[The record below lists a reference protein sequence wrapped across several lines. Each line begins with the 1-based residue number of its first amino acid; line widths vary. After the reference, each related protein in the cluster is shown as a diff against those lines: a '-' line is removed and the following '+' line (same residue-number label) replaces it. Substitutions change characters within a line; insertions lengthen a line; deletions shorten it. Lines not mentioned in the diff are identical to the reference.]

1 MGVITRCCTRE
12 SIISNSQISL
22 YSNSDSENKIQ
33 KINELPSNF
42 DKNSAFQFIISD
54 KFYTLLTENLSKN
67 SIIKQISKELNISD
81 LILLMN
87 QLLQYIKDFE
97 SKNINEASINNIKLN
112 SKLSFGFSL
121 KEMQKQN
128 YEEKNNYFIT
138 KAFGNLC
145 LIVQSLLLLKN
156 EDNINQDVYKIN
168 IWKNKDIVKETRK
181 YGFQGAF
188 FILLY
193 KNRKI
198 NLNEGDK
205 FTLKNELL
213 QEINQYYKLSVNFCN
228 DLILN

>member
-67 SIIKQISKELNISD
+67 SIIKQISKELSISD

-97 SKNINEASINNIKLN
+97 SKNNNETSINNIKLN

>member
-33 KINELPSNF
+33 TANELSSSF
-42 DKNSAFQFIISD
+42 DKNSAFQFITSD
-54 KFYTLLTENLSKN
+54 KFYALLTKNISKN
-67 SIIKQISKELNISD
+67 SIVKQL
-81 LILLMN
+81 
-87 QLLQYIKDFE
+87 
-97 SKNINEASINNIKLN
+97 SKNMTISEIISLMAELLKYIENFEPNEDNKIKINNIKIN
-112 SKLSFGFSL
+112 AKCSFVYSL
-121 KEMQKQN
+121 KEMQKQI

-138 KAFGNLC
+138 KSLVNLC

-156 EDNINQDVYKIN
+156 EDSFRDDIYKIN

-193 KNRKI
+193 KNKKI
-198 NLNEGDK
+198 SLNEGNKDK
-205 FTLKNELL
+205 IKNDLL
-213 QEINQYYKLSVNFCN
+213 QEINQYYKLSANFYN
-228 DLILN
+228 DLILK

>member
-67 SIIKQISKELNISD
+67 SIIKQISKELSISD

-87 QLLQYIKDFE
+87 QILQYIKDFE

>member
-1 MGVITRCCTRE
+1 
-12 SIISNSQISL
+12 
-22 YSNSDSENKIQ
+22 
-33 KINELPSNF
+33 
-42 DKNSAFQFIISD
+42 
-54 KFYTLLTENLSKN
+54 
-67 SIIKQISKELNISD
+67 
-81 LILLMN
+81 MN

-213 QEINQYYKLSVNFCN
+213 REINQYYKLSVNFCN

>member
-67 SIIKQISKELNISD
+67 SIIKQISKELSISD
-81 LILLMN
+81 LVLLMN

>member
-33 KINELPSNF
+33 TANELSSSF
-42 DKNSAFQFIISD
+42 DKNSAFQFITSD
-54 KFYTLLTENLSKN
+54 KFYALLTKNISKN
-67 SIIKQISKELNISD
+67 SIVKQLSKDMTISEIISLMTELLKYIENFEPNEDNKIKT
-81 LILLMN
+81 
-87 QLLQYIKDFE
+87 
-97 SKNINEASINNIKLN
+97 NNIKIN
-112 SKLSFGFSL
+112 AKCSFVYSL
-121 KEMQKQN
+121 KEMQKQI

-138 KAFGNLC
+138 KSLVNLC

-156 EDNINQDVYKIN
+156 EDSFRDDIYKIN

-198 NLNEGDK
+198 NLNEGNKDK
-205 FTLKNELL
+205 IKNDLL
-213 QEINQYYKLSVNFCN
+213 QEINQYYKLSANFCN
-228 DLILN
+228 DLILK

>member
-33 KINELPSNF
+33 TANELSSSF
-42 DKNSAFQFIISD
+42 DKNSAFQFITSD
-54 KFYTLLTENLSKN
+54 KFYALLTKNISKN
-67 SIIKQISKELNISD
+67 SIVKQLSKDMTISEIISLMTELLKYIENFEPNEDNKIK
-81 LILLMN
+81 
-87 QLLQYIKDFE
+87 
-97 SKNINEASINNIKLN
+97 INNIKIN
-112 SKLSFGFSL
+112 AKCSFVYSL
-121 KEMQKQN
+121 KEMQKQI

-138 KAFGNLC
+138 KSLVNLC

-156 EDNINQDVYKIN
+156 EDSFRDDIYKIN

-198 NLNEGDK
+198 NLNEGNKDK
-205 FTLKNELL
+205 IKNDLL
-213 QEINQYYKLSVNFCN
+213 QEINQYYKLSANFCN
-228 DLILN
+228 DLILK

>member
-22 YSNSDSENKIQ
+22 YSNSDSENRIQ
-33 KINELPSNF
+33 TANELSSSF
-42 DKNSAFQFIISD
+42 DKNSAFQFITSD
-54 KFYTLLTENLSKN
+54 KFYALLTKNISKN
-67 SIIKQISKELNISD
+67 SIVKQLSKDMTISEIISLMTELLKYIENIEPNEDNKIK
-81 LILLMN
+81 
-87 QLLQYIKDFE
+87 
-97 SKNINEASINNIKLN
+97 INNIKIN
-112 SKLSFGFSL
+112 AKCSFVYSL
-121 KEMQKQN
+121 KEMQKQI

-138 KAFGNLC
+138 KSLVNLC

-156 EDNINQDVYKIN
+156 EDSFRDDIYKIN

-198 NLNEGDK
+198 NLNEGNKDK
-205 FTLKNELL
+205 IKNDLL
-213 QEINQYYKLSVNFCN
+213 QEINQYYKLSANFYN
-228 DLILN
+228 DLILK

>member
-198 NLNEGDK
+198 NLNEEDK

>member
-67 SIIKQISKELNISD
+67 SIIKQISKELSISD

-87 QLLQYIKDFE
+87 QLLQYINDFE
-97 SKNINEASINNIKLN
+97 SKNNNETSINNIKLN

>member
-33 KINELPSNF
+33 TANELSSSF
-42 DKNSAFQFIISD
+42 DKNSAFQFITSD
-54 KFYTLLTENLSKN
+54 KFYALLTKNISKN
-67 SIIKQISKELNISD
+67 SIVKQLSKDMTISEIISLMTELLKYIENFEPTEDNKIK
-81 LILLMN
+81 
-87 QLLQYIKDFE
+87 
-97 SKNINEASINNIKLN
+97 INNIKIN
-112 SKLSFGFSL
+112 AKCSFVYSL
-121 KEMQKQN
+121 KEMQKQI

-138 KAFGNLC
+138 KSLVNLC

-156 EDNINQDVYKIN
+156 EDSFRDDIYKIN

-198 NLNEGDK
+198 NLNEGNKDK
-205 FTLKNELL
+205 IKNDLL
-213 QEINQYYKLSVNFCN
+213 QEINQYYKLSANFCN
-228 DLILN
+228 DLILK

>member
-33 KINELPSNF
+33 TANELSSSF
-42 DKNSAFQFIISD
+42 DKNSAFQFITSD
-54 KFYTLLTENLSKN
+54 KFYALLTKNISKN
-67 SIIKQISKELNISD
+67 SIVKQLSKDMTISEIISLMTELLKYIENFEPNEENKIK
-81 LILLMN
+81 
-87 QLLQYIKDFE
+87 
-97 SKNINEASINNIKLN
+97 INNIKIN
-112 SKLSFGFSL
+112 AKCSFVYSL
-121 KEMQKQN
+121 KEMQKQI

-138 KAFGNLC
+138 KSLVNLC

-156 EDNINQDVYKIN
+156 EDSFRDDIYKIN

-198 NLNEGDK
+198 NLNEGNKDK
-205 FTLKNELL
+205 IKNDLL
-213 QEINQYYKLSVNFCN
+213 QEINQYYKLSANFYN
-228 DLILN
+228 DLILK

>member
-22 YSNSDSENKIQ
+22 YSNSDSEKRIQ
-33 KINELPSNF
+33 TANELSSSF
-42 DKNSAFQFIISD
+42 DKNSAFQFITSD
-54 KFYTLLTENLSKN
+54 KFYALLTKNISKN
-67 SIIKQISKELNISD
+67 SIVKQLSKDMTISEIISLMTELLKYIENFEPNEDNKIK
-81 LILLMN
+81 
-87 QLLQYIKDFE
+87 
-97 SKNINEASINNIKLN
+97 INNIKIN
-112 SKLSFGFSL
+112 AKCSFVYSL
-121 KEMQKQN
+121 KEMQKQI

-138 KAFGNLC
+138 KSLVNLC

-156 EDNINQDVYKIN
+156 EDSFRDDIYKIN

-198 NLNEGDK
+198 NLNEGNKDK
-205 FTLKNELL
+205 IKNDLL
-213 QEINQYYKLSVNFCN
+213 QEINQYYKLSANFYN
-228 DLILN
+228 DLILK

>member
-33 KINELPSNF
+33 TANELSSSF
-42 DKNSAFQFIISD
+42 DKNSAFQFITSD
-54 KFYTLLTENLSKN
+54 KLYALLTKNISKN
-67 SIIKQISKELNISD
+67 SIVKQLSKDMTISEIISLMTELLKYIENFEPNEDNKIK
-81 LILLMN
+81 
-87 QLLQYIKDFE
+87 
-97 SKNINEASINNIKLN
+97 INNIKIN
-112 SKLSFGFSL
+112 AKCSFVYSL
-121 KEMQKQN
+121 KEMQKQI

-138 KAFGNLC
+138 KSLVNLC

-156 EDNINQDVYKIN
+156 EDSFRDDIYKIN

-198 NLNEGDK
+198 NLNEGNKDK
-205 FTLKNELL
+205 IKNDLL
-213 QEINQYYKLSVNFCN
+213 QEINQYYKLSTNFCN
-228 DLILN
+228 DLILT